1 MASPQEVF
9 GERMASAETEI
20 KNIKEEYNRVL
31 ETLQGLS
38 SKLDGITKTI
48 SRMSLV
54 YPLLSVLTGFIGL
67 LIGIRIS

>member
-1 MASPQEVF
+1 
-9 GERMASAETEI
+9 MASAETEI